1 MTSTTTVSDPTSFTN
16 QFITHLRGFSVGA
29 IAACCAVT
37 ITNPMEVV
45 KTRLQLQGELEA
57 KSGPTLHKRQY
68 NGAIS
73 AFIKIS
79 RTEGVKG
86 IQKGLAP
93 AYLYQILMNGTRL
106 GFYEPVR
113 DIVIGGVDA
122 IAGKGV
128 GSTGFGKAICMVS
141 AGAGCGVLGAAI
153 ASPLYLVK
161 TRMQSY
167 SPNNAVGAQHSYV
180 LGGLRKTL
188 VHIYKNEGIAGLWR
202 GADASMLRTG
212 VGSAVQLSTYD
223 ASKQILLKSH
233 LFDNAANANGGI
245 LLHFAASAFTS
256 LFVCIAMNPFDVV
269 STRMYNQHRGERA
282 LYDNAFDCIAKTI
295 KAEGPFALYKG
306 FSAHYLRI
314 GPHTILTFVFLE
326 QVKKAASVLLD

>member
-1 MTSTTTVSDPTSFTN
+1 
-16 QFITHLRGFSVGA
+16 
-29 IAACCAVT
+29 
-37 ITNPMEVV
+37 MEVV

-57 KSGPTLHKRQY
+57 KAASGAPIKRQY

-73 AFIKIS
+73 AFIKIG
-79 RTEGVKG
+79 RTEGLKG

-106 GFYEPVR
+106 GFYEPMR
-113 DIVIGGVDA
+113 DIVMVSVDTL
-122 IAGKGV
+122 AGKGV
-128 GSTGFGKAICMVS
+128 GSTGVGKALCMVFS
-141 AGAGCGVLGAAI
+141 GAGCGILGAAI

-167 SPNNAVGAQHSYV
+167 SPNNAVGSQHSYV

-188 VHIYKNEGIAGLWR
+188 IHIYKNEGIAGLWR

-223 ASKQILLKSH
+223 ASKQILLKSGY
-233 LFDNAANANGGI
+233 FSKANGKDGGI
-245 LLHFAASAFTS
+245 ILHFAASAFTS

-269 STRMYNQHRGERA
+269 STRMYNQHRGANGKGA
-282 LYDNAFDCIAKTI
+282 LYNSAFDCIAKTI
-295 KAEGPFALYKG
+295 KAEGPSALYKG

-326 QVKKAASVLLD
+326 QVRKAAAVLLD